1 MTVTRLHH
9 VQISI
14 PVGAEDA
21 ARAFY
26 CGVLGLPE
34 IEKPDSL
41 KGRGG
46 LWLQLGD
53 LQLHIGVED
62 GVDRAA
68 TRAHLAYEVADAAAW
83 RERLLGHGISLLD
96 SVAIPGYD
104 RFEGRDP
111 FGNRIEFIQPL
122 RAPDLLREQ
131 IAYYR
136 ARAAEYDEW
145 FYRVGRYDYGDALNR
160 RWFDEVHEVM
170 QALHSVGPVGD
181 VLELACGTGIW
192 TEQLLSISQRITA
205 IDASPE
211 MLALNRERLKAP
223 NVVYHERDLFAWEPQ
238 TQYDMVFFG
247 FWLSHVP
254 PEYLDA
260 FLDKAARALKP
271 GGRLF
276 LVDSRPAPTSS
287 AHDHTLPDAQGFTH
301 ARKLN
306 DGRQF
311 SIVKVFYDPDALRA
325 RLLHAGLDA
334 PPQTTETYF
343 LYASG
348 TRAFLAEPSLTYK
361 DSYLEAMREFQG
373 ETRYL
378 DHDPDWLADD
388 ANFAALTQRLIS
400 YRTSPPPGGVSAS
413 ELWLVSGGVFIGRAS
428 IRHQL
433 NDSLRRYG
441 GHIGYEIRP
450 SRRRQGYGTL
460 ICRLA
465 LEHARSLGIQRALI
479 TCDETNTASRR
490 IIEANGGRFEQAVQ
504 VEGRPVRTLHFW
516 VELT

>member
-1 MTVTRLHH
+1 MAITRLHH
-9 VQISI
+9 LQISV

-26 CGVLGLPE
+26 CGVLGLTE
-34 IEKPDSL
+34 IEKPAAL

-62 GVDRAA
+62 GVERAA
-68 TRAHLAYEVADAAAW
+68 TRAHLAYEVDDLAAL
-83 RERLLGHGISLLD
+83 RERLAAHNLAVLE
-96 SVAIPGYD
+96 SVAIPGYA
-104 RFEGRDP
+104 RFETRDP

-160 RWFDEVHEVM
+160 RWFDEAHQVM
-170 QALHSVGPVGD
+170 QALRGVGPVGET
-181 VLELACGTGIW
+181 LELACGTGIW

-205 IDASPE
+205 VDAAPE

-223 NVVYHERDLFAWEPQ
+223 NVTYHEQDLFAWEPQ
-238 TQYDMVFFG
+238 AQYDLVFFG

-260 FLDKAARALKP
+260 FLDKIARAIRP

-287 AHDHTLPDAQGFTH
+287 ARDHTLPDAQAFTH
-301 ARKLN
+301 ARQLN

-311 SIVKVFYDPDALRA
+311 VIVKVFYDPAMLRA
-325 RLLHAGLDA
+325 RLLRAGLDA
-334 PPQTTETYF
+334 APQTTDTYF

-348 TRAFLAEPSLTYK
+348 TRAFLAAPSAACK
-361 DSYLEAMREFQG
+361 DSYLEAVREFQR

-388 ANFAALTQRLIS
+388 ANFAALLQRFAS
-400 YRTSPPPGGVSAS
+400 QRTSPPPGWVPSS
-413 ELWLVSGGVFIGRAS
+413 ELWLVSGGEFIGRAS
-428 IRHQL
+428 IRHRL
-433 NDSLRRYG
+433 TDSLRRYG

-465 LEHARSLGIQRALI
+465 LEQARGLGIARALI
-479 TCDETNTASRR
+479 TCDETNAASRR
-490 IIEANGGRFEQAVQ
+490 IIEANGGRFEKAVQ
-504 VEGRPVRTLHFW
+504 VEGRSVPTLHFW
-516 VELT
+516 VDLS

>member
-1 MTVTRLHH
+1 MTVSRLHH
-9 VQISI
+9 VQVSI
-14 PVGAEDA
+14 PIGAEDA

-34 IEKPDSL
+34 IEKPKAL
-41 KGRGG
+41 RGRGG

-53 LQLHIGVED
+53 LQLHLGVED

-68 TRAHLAYEVADAAAW
+68 TRAHLAYEVDDLTAW
-83 RERLLGHGISLLD
+83 RERLAAQGIAAQD
-96 SVAIPGYD
+96 SVPIPGYE
-104 RFEGRDP
+104 RFEARDP

-145 FYRVGRYDYGDALNR
+145 VYRLGRYDYGDALNR
-160 RWFDEVHEVM
+160 RWFDEMHQVM
-170 QALHSVGPVGD
+170 KTLRAVGPVGD

-192 TEQLLSISQRITA
+192 TEQLLTISQHITA

-211 MLALNRERLKAP
+211 MLTLNHDRLKVP
-223 NVVYHERDLFAWEPQ
+223 NVSYHEGDLFAWEPQ
-238 TQYDMVFFG
+238 SQYDMVFFA

-260 FLDKAARALKP
+260 FLSKVCRALRP

-276 LVDSRPAPTSS
+276 LVDSRPAPTSNS
-287 AHDHTLPDAQGFTH
+287 HDHAPHDAQGSTH
-301 ARKLN
+301 TRRLN

-311 SIVKVFYDPDALRA
+311 TIVKVFYDPNWLRSQ
-325 RLLHAGLDA
+325 LLRAGLDA
-334 PPQTTETYF
+334 PVQTTNTYF

-348 TRAFLAEPSLTYK
+348 TRPFLAEPSAAYK
-361 DSYLEAMREFQG
+361 ASFLEAVREFQR

-378 DHDPDWLADD
+378 EYDPDSLLDSD
-388 ANFAALTQRLIS
+388 RFAALVAHLADLRS
-400 YRTSPPPGGVSAS
+400 SPPPGWVPAN
-413 ELWLVSGGVFIGRAS
+413 ELWLVSGSEYIGRAS
-428 IRHQL
+428 IRHEL
-433 NDSLRRYG
+433 SESLRQYG

-465 LEHARSLGIQRALI
+465 LEHARTLGIQRALI
-479 TCDETNTASRR
+479 TCDETNVASRR
-490 IIEANGGRFEQAVQ
+490 IIEANGGRFEKAVQ

-516 VELT
+516 VDLA

>member
-1 MTVTRLHH
+1 MTVSRLHH
-9 VQISI
+9 VQVSI
-14 PVGAEDA
+14 PIGAEDA

-34 IEKPDSL
+34 IEKPEAL
-41 KGRGG
+41 RGRGG

-53 LQLHIGVED
+53 LQLHLGVED

-68 TRAHLAYEVADAAAW
+68 TRAHLAYEVDDLTAW
-83 RERLLGHGISLLD
+83 RERLAAQGIAAQD
-96 SVAIPGYD
+96 SVPIPGYE
-104 RFEGRDP
+104 RFEAHDP

-145 FYRVGRYDYGDALNR
+145 FYRLGRYDYGDALNR
-160 RWFDEVHEVM
+160 RWFDEVHQVM
-170 QALHSVGPVGD
+170 KTLHAVGPVGD

-192 TEQLLSISQRITA
+192 TEQLLTISQRITA

-211 MLALNRERLKAP
+211 MLALNRDRLKAP
-223 NVVYHERDLFAWEPQ
+223 NVSYCEGDLFTWEPQ
-238 TQYDMVFFG
+238 NQYDMVFFA

-254 PEYLDA
+254 QEYLDA
-260 FLDKAARALKP
+260 FLRKVCRALRP

-287 AHDHTLPDAQGFTH
+287 AHDHAPPDAQGSTH
-301 ARKLN
+301 TRRLN

-311 SIVKVFYDPDALRA
+311 TIVKVFYDPDWLRSQ
-325 RLLHAGLDA
+325 LLRAGLDA
-334 PPQTTETYF
+334 PVQTTDTYF

-348 TRAFLAEPSLTYK
+348 TRPFLAEPSAAYK
-361 DSYLEAMREFQG
+361 ASFLEAVREFQR

-378 DHDPDWLADD
+378 EYDPDSLLDGD
-388 ANFAALTQRLIS
+388 RFAALVAHLANQRS
-400 YRTSPPPGGVSAS
+400 SPPPGWVPAS
-413 ELWLVSGGVFIGRAS
+413 ELWLVSGSEYIGRAS
-428 IRHQL
+428 IRHEL
-433 NDSLRRYG
+433 SESLRQYG

-465 LEHARSLGIQRALI
+465 LEHARTLGIQRALI
-479 TCDETNTASRR
+479 TCDETNAASRR
-490 IIEANGGRFEQAVQ
+490 IIEANGGRFEKAVQ

-516 VELT
+516 VDLA